1 MPACKKHS
9 RWFYINL
16 RRQIDMDEGGGQN
29 KARRSKMA
37 KRKRHHK
44 RALPPRT
51 KTGRFR
57 KRRRSK

>member
-1 MPACKKHS
+1 MNK
-9 RWFYINL
+9 FYARDRQRISEIFAIN
-16 RRQIDMDEGGGQN
+16 RNGEWKIDFSGGHM
-29 KARRSKMA
+29 R

-57 KRRRSK
+57 KRRRSR